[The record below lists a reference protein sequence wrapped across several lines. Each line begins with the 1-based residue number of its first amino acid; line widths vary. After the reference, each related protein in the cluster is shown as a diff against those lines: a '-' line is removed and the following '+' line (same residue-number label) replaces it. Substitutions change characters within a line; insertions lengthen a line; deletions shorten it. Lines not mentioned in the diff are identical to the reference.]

1 MIKNPSANAGDIRDT
16 RWVPGWEGS
25 LEKVLATYSSI
36 LAWRNP
42 VDRQQRSLTG
52 NRPWGRK
59 ELDTTEATE
68 QASRSL
74 YGLLPFTRDGL

>member
-1 MIKNPSANAGDIRDT
+1 MAAH
-16 RWVPGWEGS
+16 
-25 LEKVLATYSSI
+25 SSI
-36 LAWRNP
+36 LAWSIP

-52 NRPWGRK
+52 NSPWGRK

-74 YGLLPFTRDGL
+74 YSLLPFTLDGLKRTILNYSSLFDHF

>member
-1 MIKNPSANAGDIRDT
+1 MKIQGNPGYLVIKNPSANAGDIRDT
-16 RWVPGWEGS
+16 CWVPGWEGS

-52 NRPWGRK
+52 NR
-59 ELDTTEATE
+59 LSDV
-68 QASRSL
+68 SL
-74 YGLLPFTRDGL
+74 LLVFFC